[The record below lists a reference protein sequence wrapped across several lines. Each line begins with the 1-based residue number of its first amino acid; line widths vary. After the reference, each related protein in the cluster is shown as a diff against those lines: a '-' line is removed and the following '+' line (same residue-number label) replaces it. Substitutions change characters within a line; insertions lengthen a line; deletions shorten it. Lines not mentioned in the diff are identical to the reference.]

1 MQATRPRYI
10 VDEKGKKVA
19 VVLEIAEYERLIEKL
34 EELAD
39 IQAYDEAIAEGG
51 EPRPFDEVVAEIE
64 RERGWRT
71 TS

>member
-19 VVLEIAEYERLIEKL
+19 VVLDMDEYERLMERL

-39 IQAYDEAIAEGG
+39 VIAYDEAKLAGC
-51 EPRPFDEVVAEIE
+51 
-64 RERGWRT
+64 
-71 TS
+71 

>member
-19 VVLEIAEYERLIEKL
+19 VVLEIAEYERLIDRL
-34 EELAD
+34 EELSETV
-39 IQAYDEAIAEGG
+39 AYLDAKLEGG
-51 EPRPFDEVVAEIE
+51 EAIPLDQAMEEIE

-71 TS
+71 A

>member
-39 IQAYDEAIAEGG
+39 LRAYDEAVAEG
-51 EPRPFDEVVAEIE
+51 DEFVPAAQAWAELD
-64 RERGWRT
+64 GPK
-71 TS
+71 